1 MATKSTKTKVTKSTQ
16 AKVRKS
22 AKAGAEVLGLRALNR
37 ALLARQMLLARAKMP
52 AIEAIEQLAG
62 IQAQE
67 PKSPYVGLWS
77 RLDGF
82 RPKELE
88 KLLTTRRAVRIIV
101 MRGTIHLISARDCTM
116 MRPLTQPI
124 MDRWMKYN
132 REIKTHLAG
141 VDMKKFA
148 AAARRLFEQK
158 PRTVADAAKAL
169 AEQWPGRDLTTMGLA
184 VRALLPLVQCP
195 PRGLWSD
202 SGQVVCATAEH
213 WLDRPLES
221 ESAADGLVVRYL
233 AAFGPSTIRDIE
245 SWSGLTR
252 LGEAVER
259 LRPRL
264 RVFQNEAGKELFD
277 LPRAPRPDPDTPAPV
292 RFLPE
297 FDNALLAYA
306 DRTRII
312 AMERR
317 NVSVAGHRVLLV
329 DGFTRATWRIVHQD
343 GQAKSTKSTRSAK
356 SSKST
361 KRDAEKAAATLV
373 IEPFEPLSKQDLVA
387 VTVEGHNLLKFAAGD
402 AASHDVRIGSVSRVG
417 APA

>member
-1 MATKSTKTKVTKSTQ
+1 
-16 AKVRKS
+16 VRTVR
-22 AKAGAEVLGLRALNR
+22 AGVEVLGQRALNR
-37 ALLARQMLLARAKMP
+37 ALLERQMLLARAEVP
-52 AIEAIEQLAG
+52 AIEAIEHLAG

-67 PKSPYVGLWS
+67 PKSPYVGLWT
-77 RLDGF
+77 RLKNF
-82 RPKELE
+82 RPEELE
-88 KLLTTRRAVRIIV
+88 QLLTTRQAVRIVV
-101 MRGTIHLISARDCTM
+101 MRGTIHLISARDCAM

-124 MDRWMKYN
+124 MDRWMKYH

-141 VDMKKFA
+141 VDMNKFA

-158 PRTVADAAKAL
+158 PRTVADASKVL
-169 AEQWPGRDLTTMGLA
+169 AEKWPGRDLTTIGLA

-221 ESAADGLVVRYL
+221 DAASAVDGLILRYL
-233 AAFGPSTIRDIE
+233 AAFGPSTIRDME

-252 LGEAVER
+252 LRESVDR

-306 DRTRII
+306 DRSRII
-312 AMERR
+312 ATERR
-317 NVSVAGHRVLLV
+317 SVSVAGHRVLLV
-329 DGFTRATWRIVHQD
+329 DGFTRATWRIERKEL
-343 GQAKSTKSTRSAK
+343 A
-356 SSKST
+356 T
-361 KRDAEKAAATLV
+361 KRGGGNGTATARAAATAAAPATLV
-373 IEPFEPLSKQDLVA
+373 IEPFEPLSKKDAAA
-387 VTVEGHNLLKFAAGD
+387 VTAEGHSLLKFAAGD
-402 AASHDVRIGSVSRVG
+402 AASHDVRINAS
-417 APA
+417 A

>member
-1 MATKSTKTKVTKSTQ
+1 M
-16 AKVRKS
+16 
-22 AKAGAEVLGLRALNR
+22 GGEVLGQRALNR
-37 ALLARQMLLARAKMP
+37 ALLERQMLLARAEMP
-52 AIEAIEQLAG
+52 AIEAIEHLAG
-62 IQAQE
+62 VQAQE
-67 PKSPYVGLWS
+67 PKSPYVGLWT
-77 RLDGF
+77 RLENF
-82 RPKELE
+82 RPEELE
-88 KLLTTRRAVRIIV
+88 KLLTTRRAVRIVV
-101 MRGTIHLISARDCTM
+101 MRGTIHLISARDCAM

-141 VDMKKFA
+141 VDMDRFS

-158 PRTVADAAKAL
+158 PRTVADASKAL
-169 AEQWPGRDLTTMGLA
+169 AEKWPGRDLTTIGLA

-195 PRGLWSD
+195 PRGLWND

-213 WLDRPLES
+213 WLDRPLEADV
-221 ESAADGLVVRYL
+221 AADGLILRYL
-233 AAFGPSTIRDIE
+233 AAFGPSTIRDME

-252 LGEAVER
+252 LRESVDR

-306 DRTRII
+306 DRSRII
-312 AMERR
+312 ATERR
-317 NVSVAGHRVLLV
+317 SVSVAGHRVLLV
-329 DGFTRATWRIVHQD
+329 DGFTRATWRIVRKEPA
-343 GQAKSTKSTRSAK
+343 AKRAGAAATAASA
-356 SSKST
+356 
-361 KRDAEKAAATLV
+361 AEAGATLV
-373 IEPFEPLSKQDLVA
+373 IEPFEPLSKKDVVA
-387 VTVEGHNLLKFAAGD
+387 VTAEGHALLKFATSD
-402 AASHDVRIGSVSRVG
+402 AASHDVRIN